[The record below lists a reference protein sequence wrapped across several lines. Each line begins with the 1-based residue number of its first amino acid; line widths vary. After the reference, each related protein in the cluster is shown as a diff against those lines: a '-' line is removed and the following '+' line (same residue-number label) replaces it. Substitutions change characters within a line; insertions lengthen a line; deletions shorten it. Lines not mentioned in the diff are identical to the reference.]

1 MGLERTGYRLTT
13 SDDYLESII
22 GDMQNEFPNMSNS
35 SNNFAVVLA
44 RILSKALEEND
55 SIRGEGYNNV
65 YVATAVGRHLDK
77 AVAIGGVSRR
87 YGTKSY
93 GKIKVTKSS
102 DISSI
107 SIPPGTIIES
117 GNVQY
122 LTNNTGYVPISSS
135 EPVEIEIVSI
145 LAGADK
151 NVPPESIF
159 TPVVSIRGLDKM
171 ICEDG
176 TYGGTDTESDQE
188 LRRRYYLTISSY
200 SNSSLNGIISE
211 VAKIDDVVRVSGRE
225 NNTDD
230 ELNGLP
236 QHSFEIYCEG
246 GADSEI
252 AETIFYVKPAGI
264 QTYGNVSKEIFFR
277 NNTYNISFSR
287 YTKELIYYKL
297 TVRPNIGT
305 ATTELEKDIKNA
317 IINYTA
323 SSTKINQSE
332 LIGYLYNNV
341 TGISSLSNI
350 AFGFS
355 PEPDSAEEIVAD
367 VGKSFNTDEEKIEL
381 SLVGGA

>member
-102 DISSI
+102 DVSSI
-107 SIPPGTIIES
+107 SIPPSTIIES

-151 NVPPESIF
+151 NVPPESVF

-236 QHSFEIYCEG
+236 PHSFEIYCEG

-264 QTYGNVSKEIFFR
+264 QTYGNVSKEIFFH

-287 YTKELIYYKL
+287 YTKEIIYYKL
-297 TVRPNIGT
+297 TVRPNIGA
-305 ATTELEKDIKNA
+305 ATTELENDIKNA

-367 VGKSFNTDEEKIEL
+367 VGRSFNTDEEKIEL

>member
-102 DISSI
+102 DVSSI
-107 SIPPGTIIES
+107 SIPPSTIIES

-151 NVPPESIF
+151 NVPPESVF

-211 VAKIDDVVRVSGRE
+211 VAKIDDVVRVFGRE

-236 QHSFEIYCEG
+236 PHSFEIYCEG

-264 QTYGNVSKEIFFR
+264 QTYGNVSKEIFFH

-287 YTKELIYYKL
+287 YTKEIIYYKL
-297 TVRPNIGT
+297 TVRPNIGA
-305 ATTELEKDIKNA
+305 ATTELENDIKNA

>member
-107 SIPPGTIIES
+107 SIPPSTIIES

-151 NVPPESIF
+151 NVPPESVF

-176 TYGGTDTESDQE
+176 TSGGTDTESDQE

-236 QHSFEIYCEG
+236 PHSFEIYCEG

-252 AETIFYVKPAGI
+252 AETIFNVKPAGI
-264 QTYGNVSKEIFFR
+264 QTYGNVSKEIFFH

-287 YTKELIYYKL
+287 YTKEIIYYKL

>member
-93 GKIKVTKSS
+93 GKIKVTKLS

-107 SIPPGTIIES
+107 SIPPRTIIES

-151 NVPPESIF
+151 NVPPNSVF

-176 TYGGTDTESDQE
+176 TDGGTDTESDQE

-236 QHSFEIYCEG
+236 PHSFEIYCEG

-264 QTYGNVSKEIFFR
+264 QTYGNVSKEIFFH

-287 YTKELIYYKL
+287 YTKEIIYYKL
-297 TVRPNIGT
+297 IVRPNIGA

-350 AFGFS
+350 AFGSS
-355 PEPDSAEEIVAD
+355 PEPDGAEEIVAD
-367 VGKSFNTDEEKIEL
+367 VGKSFHTDEEKIEL

>member
-65 YVATAVGRHLDK
+65 YVATAVDRHLDK

-107 SIPPGTIIES
+107 SIPPRTIIES

-122 LTNNTGYVPISSS
+122 LTNNTGYVPINSS

-145 LAGADK
+145 LAGADQ
-151 NVPPESIF
+151 NVPPESVF

-176 TYGGTDTESDQE
+176 TDGGTDTESDQE

-236 QHSFEIYCEG
+236 PHSFEIYCEG

-264 QTYGNVSKEIFFR
+264 QTYGNVSKEIFFH

-287 YTKELIYYKL
+287 YTKEIIYYKL
-297 TVRPNIGT
+297 TVKPNIGA

-350 AFGFS
+350 AFGSS

>member
-107 SIPPGTIIES
+107 SIPPSTIIES

-122 LTNNTGYVPISSS
+122 LTNNNGYVPISSS

-151 NVPPESIF
+151 NVPPESVF

-176 TYGGTDTESDQE
+176 TSGGTDTESDQE

-211 VAKIDDVVRVSGRE
+211 IAKIDDVVRVSGRE

-230 ELNGLP
+230 ELNELP
-236 QHSFEIYCEG
+236 PHSFEIYCEG

-264 QTYGNVSKEIFFR
+264 QTYGNVSKEIFFH

-287 YTKELIYYKL
+287 YTKEIIYYKL

-341 TGISSLSNI
+341 AGISSLSNI

-355 PEPDSAEEIVAD
+355 PEPDSTEEIVAD

>member
-102 DISSI
+102 DVSSI
-107 SIPPGTIIES
+107 SIPPSTIIES

-151 NVPPESIF
+151 NVPPESVF

-176 TYGGTDTESDQE
+176 TSGGTDTESDQE

-236 QHSFEIYCEG
+236 PHSFEIYCEG

-264 QTYGNVSKEIFFR
+264 QTYGNISKEIFFH

-287 YTKELIYYKL
+287 YTKEIIYYKL

-367 VGKSFNTDEEKIEL
+367 AGKSFNTDEEKIEL

>member
-65 YVATAVGRHLDK
+65 YVATAVDRHLDK

-107 SIPPGTIIES
+107 SIPPSTIIES

-145 LAGADK
+145 LAGADQ
-151 NVPPESIF
+151 NVPPESVF

-176 TYGGTDTESDQE
+176 TDGGTDTESDQE

-200 SNSSLNGIISE
+200 SNSSLKGIISE
-211 VAKIDDVVRVSGRE
+211 VAKINDVVRVSGRE

-236 QHSFEIYCEG
+236 PHSFEIYCEG

-264 QTYGNVSKEIFFR
+264 QTYGNVSKEIFFH

-287 YTKELIYYKL
+287 YAKEIIYYKL
-297 TVRPNIGT
+297 TVKPNIGT
-305 ATTELEKDIKNA
+305 ATTEFEKDIKNA

>member
-236 QHSFEIYCEG
+236 PHSFEIYCEG

-287 YTKELIYYKL
+287 YTKEIIYYKL
-297 TVRPNIGT
+297 TVRPNIG
-305 ATTELEKDIKNA
+305 ATTTDLEKDIKNA

-355 PEPDSAEEIVAD
+355 PEPDSAEEIVID

>member
-107 SIPPGTIIES
+107 SIPPRTIIES

-145 LAGADK
+145 LAGADQ
-151 NVPPESIF
+151 NVPPESVF

-176 TYGGTDTESDQE
+176 TDGGTDTESDQE

-200 SNSSLNGIISE
+200 SNSSLKGIISE

-236 QHSFEIYCEG
+236 PHSFEIYCEG

-264 QTYGNVSKEIFFR
+264 QTHGNVSKEIFFH

-287 YTKELIYYKL
+287 YTKEIIYYKL
-297 TVRPNIGT
+297 TIKPNIGT

>member
-107 SIPPGTIIES
+107 SIPPSTIIES

-151 NVPPESIF
+151 NVPPESVF

-176 TYGGTDTESDQE
+176 TSGGTDTESDQE
-188 LRRRYYLTISSY
+188 LRRRYYLAISSY

-236 QHSFEIYCEG
+236 PHSFEIFCEG
-246 GADSEI
+246 GSDNDI

-264 QTYGNVSKEIFFR
+264 QTYGNTKVKIPF
-277 NNTYNISFSR
+277 NNNIYNISFSR
-287 YTKELIYYKL
+287 FTKHSVYY
-297 TVRPNIGT
+297 NISLKPKIGV
-305 ATTELEKDIKNA
+305 ATSELETKIKNA

-323 SSTKINQSE
+323 SSSTISQAE

-341 TGISSLSNI
+341 GGIASVSNAKFGNSPMPTTSS
-350 AFGFS
+350 
-355 PEPDSAEEIVAD
+355 DMVAEA
-367 VGKSFNTDEEKIEL
+367 GKTFYTDIDKINL
-381 SLVGGA
+381 VLVGGA

>member
-65 YVATAVGRHLDK
+65 YVATAVDRHLDK

-107 SIPPGTIIES
+107 SIPPSTIIES

-145 LAGADK
+145 LAGVDQ
-151 NVPPESIF
+151 NVPPESVF

-236 QHSFEIYCEG
+236 PHSFEIYCEG

-264 QTYGNVSKEIFFR
+264 QTYGNVSKEIFFH

-287 YTKELIYYKL
+287 YTKEIIYYKL
-297 TVRPNIGT
+297 TVKPNIGT

>member
-65 YVATAVGRHLDK
+65 YVATAVDRHLDK

-107 SIPPGTIIES
+107 SIPPRTIIES

-145 LAGADK
+145 LAGADQ
-151 NVPPESIF
+151 NVPPESVF

-176 TYGGTDTESDQE
+176 TDGGTDTESDQE

-200 SNSSLNGIISE
+200 SNSSLKGIISE
-211 VAKIDDVVRVSGRE
+211 VAKINDVVRVSGIE

-236 QHSFEIYCEG
+236 PHSFEIYCEG

-252 AETIFYVKPAGI
+252 AEAIFYVKPAGI
-264 QTYGNVSKEIFFR
+264 QTYGNVSKEIFFH

-287 YTKELIYYKL
+287 YTKEIIYYKL
-297 TVRPNIGT
+297 TVKPNIGT

-350 AFGFS
+350 AFGSS

>member
-55 SIRGEGYNNV
+55 TIRGEGYNNV

-107 SIPPGTIIES
+107 SIPPSTIIES

-151 NVPPESIF
+151 NVPPESVF

-236 QHSFEIYCEG
+236 PHSFEIYCEG

-264 QTYGNVSKEIFFR
+264 QTYGNVSKEIFFH

-287 YTKELIYYKL
+287 YTKEIIYYKL
-297 TVRPNIGT
+297 TVRPNIGA
-305 ATTELEKDIKNA
+305 ATTELENDIKNA

-367 VGKSFNTDEEKIEL
+367 VGRSFNTDEEKIEL

>member
-65 YVATAVGRHLDK
+65 YVATAVDRHLDK

-107 SIPPGTIIES
+107 SIPPSTIIES

-145 LAGADK
+145 LAGADQ
-151 NVPPESIF
+151 NVPPESVF

-176 TYGGTDTESDQE
+176 TDGGTDTESDQE

-236 QHSFEIYCEG
+236 PHSFEIYCEG
-246 GADSEI
+246 GADSKI

-264 QTYGNVSKEIFFR
+264 QTYGNVSKEIFFH

-287 YTKELIYYKL
+287 YTKEIIYYKL
-297 TVRPNIGT
+297 TVKPNIGT

>member
-102 DISSI
+102 DVSSI
-107 SIPPGTIIES
+107 SIPPSTIIES

-151 NVPPESIF
+151 NVPPESVF

-176 TYGGTDTESDQE
+176 TSGGTDTESDQE

-236 QHSFEIYCEG
+236 PHSFEIYCEG

-264 QTYGNVSKEIFFR
+264 QTYGNVSKEIFFH

-287 YTKELIYYKL
+287 YTKEIIYYKL

-367 VGKSFNTDEEKIEL
+367 AGKSFNTDEEKIEL